1 MLRRLPVQ
9 TVLLLLAF
17 LQGLAP
23 LLHDHLGGPQAGRA
37 GIHAHFGLS
46 DVGQTPVTAAD
57 KRHASSEEFPDV
69 GVGQLIE
76 RRIPIGVSPT
86 QTVLPA
92 PPVVYAVADAP
103 ALRVAQLVAAAP
115 PPPAA
120 RSLPPPALAPPIPL
134 A

>member
-1 MLRRLPVQ
+1 MIHRLPVR

-23 LLHDHLGGPQAGRA
+23 LLHDHLGGPQTRA
-37 GIHAHFGLS
+37 GIHAHFGAVE
-46 DVGQTPVTAAD
+46 VGQTSITAVAD
-57 KRHASSEEFPDV
+57 QRHATPEEFPDV
-69 GVGQLIE
+69 GIGQLIE
-76 RRIPIGVSPT
+76 RRIHLGVSPV
-86 QTVLPA
+86 QTTLPA
-92 PPVVYAVADAP
+92 PPVVHAVADAP

-120 RSLPPPALAPPIPL
+120 RALPPPALAPPLPL